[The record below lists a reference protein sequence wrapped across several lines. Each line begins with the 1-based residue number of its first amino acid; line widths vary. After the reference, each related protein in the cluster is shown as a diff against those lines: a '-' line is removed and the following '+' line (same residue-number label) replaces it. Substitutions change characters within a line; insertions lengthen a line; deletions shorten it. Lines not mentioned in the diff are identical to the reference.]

1 MQTKAE
7 KNLANLLLKSE
18 KKVSQLEQHLNLE
31 KENVKIE
38 KKKNKVL
45 TEKLSRRNLSQTALK
60 EEVIELKKTFRSKYR
75 AYSY

>member
-18 KKVSQLEQHLNLE
+18 KKVSQLEQHLNL
-31 KENVKIE
+31 KKGNVKIE

-60 EEVIELKKTFRSKYR
+60 GEVIELKKTFRSKYR
-75 AYSY
+75 VYSY

>member
-1 MQTKAE
+1 MQTKSE

>member
-18 KKVSQLEQHLNLE
+18 KRVSQLEQHLNLE

-38 KKKNKVL
+38 VIL
-45 TEKLSRRNLSQTALK
+45 TFYFHQFFLVK
-60 EEVIELKKTFRSKYR
+60 
-75 AYSY
+75 